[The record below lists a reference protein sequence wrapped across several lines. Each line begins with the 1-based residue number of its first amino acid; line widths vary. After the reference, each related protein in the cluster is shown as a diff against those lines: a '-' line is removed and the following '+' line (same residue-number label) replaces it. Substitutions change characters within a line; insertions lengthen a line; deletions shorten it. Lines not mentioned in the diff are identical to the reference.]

1 MIRIPASTQAAT
13 SAAPGSLMSGVPAG
27 AHHSANAEFDTQKEF
42 TISGTLTK
50 LENVNPHSWWY
61 VDVKGADGKVTSW
74 KLESLSPAGLIR
86 QGLKVK
92 TDLKIGDSYSYRISP
107 AWKDPDGQKL
117 GFMRSITVNG
127 KEYIVVEL

>member
-1 MIRIPASTQAAT
+1 MTVKTLVA
-13 SAAPGSLMSGVPAG
+13 SAALAAALLTGAPAV

-42 TISGTLTK
+42 TITGTLTK

-61 VDVKGADGKVTSW
+61 VDVKGPDGKITSW

-92 TDLKIGDSYSYRISP
+92 TDLKIGGEYSYRISP
-107 AWKDPDGQKL
+107 AWKDPDASSKL
-117 GFMRSITVNG
+117 GFMRSITVAG
-127 KEYIVVEL
+127 KEYVVVEL

>member
-1 MIRIPASTQAAT
+1 MVKKMMIACAAAVALMATGNPA
-13 SAAPGSLMSGVPAG
+13 L

-61 VDVKGADGKVTSW
+61 VDVKGADGTVTTW

-92 TDLKIGDSYSYRISP
+92 TDLKIGGVYSYRISP
-107 AWKDPDGQKL
+107 AWKDPEGMKM
-117 GFMRSITVNG
+117 GFMRSITVDG
-127 KEYIVVEL
+127 KEYVVVEL